1 MPSLVEVANLALAL
15 VGEERVTSLAA
26 DTSEA
31 ARLCDAFLPGV
42 RDTCLVAHPWNF
54 ACRRAEVPALVAT
67 PTFGWDYAY
76 QVPSDCLRVL
86 RLDSDDPHEPWARE
100 GDSILCNLAAP
111 LGLRYIAKVTDSGKW
126 APLFV
131 ELVAATLAT
140 RLAVPL
146 SASQQTRAA
155 LAEERTRILREARSI
170 DAAEGTPDPAYAPA
184 DVFVNARL

>member
-26 DTSEA
+26 DTSKA
-31 ARLCDAFLPGV
+31 ARLCDAFMTGV

-54 ACRRAEVPALVAT
+54 ACQRAELPALVDT
-67 PTFGWDYAY
+67 PIFGWEYAY
-76 QVPSDCLRVL
+76 QVPTDCLRVL
-86 RLDSDDPHEPWARE
+86 RLDSSDPHEPWARE
-100 GDSILCNLAAP
+100 AGSILCNLAAP
-111 LGLRYIAKVTDSGKW
+111 LGIRYIARVSDSGAW
-126 APLFV
+126 SPLFV
-131 ELVAATLAT
+131 ELVAATLAA

-155 LAEERTRILREARSI
+155 LAEERARILREARSV

-184 DVFVNARL
+184 DVFVEARL

>member
-15 VGEERVTSLAA
+15 VGEERVTSLSA

-42 RDTCLVAHPWNF
+42 RDTCLAAHPWNF
-54 ACRRAEVPALVAT
+54 ACRRAELAALADVPL
-67 PTFGWDYAY
+67 FQWDYAY
-76 QVPSDCLRVL
+76 QVPADCLRVL
-86 RLDSDDPHEPWARE
+86 RLDSTDPHEPWARE
-100 GDSILCNLAAP
+100 ANSILCNLAAP
-111 LGLRYIAKVTDSGKW
+111 LGIRYIARVSDSGAW

-155 LAEERTRILREARSI
+155 LAEERARILREARGI

-184 DVFVNARL
+184 DVFVKARL